1 MLELKLD
8 FTWYKDASGYTLVAA
23 KPIALRRGRSILDI
37 PSREIRPARIVRN
50 GGKLQPY
57 RPLDDYPP
65 NLFKLFIEEA
75 TSEEDVFEFVKKFG
89 PLTYEGLQEKGDVVW
104 KVIDQAQSMSKILR
118 GEIVALPLNRLIASI
133 HTDRKAGIRLNVRP
147 ACLLDALWLQL
158 ARQSPSTSFVNAA
171 IAKSNSWQAQGPS
184 EEPMQSFVPLNAKR
198 DISVSIGPDNETA
211 RHHQVPLFPAPT
223 AFGTL
228 SAAILLAVNA
238 ASPLRRFVERERKLS
253 GNW

>member
-23 KPIALRRGRSILDI
+23 KPIALRRGQSILDI

-50 GGKLQPY
+50 GGKLQSY

-158 ARQSPSTSFVNAA
+158 AQ
-171 IAKSNSWQAQGPS
+171 AKSVNKFRECRYCKKQFMAGPGTKRRADAKFCS
-184 EEPMQSFVPLNAKR
+184 VECKTRYFSLNR
-198 DISVSIGPDNETA
+198 T
-211 RHHQVPLFPAPT
+211 RQ
-223 AFGTL
+223 
-228 SAAILLAVNA
+228 
-238 ASPLRRFVERERKLS
+238 
-253 GNW
+253 